1 MGALC
6 GACGLNRKSFYYR
19 FKDKYDLVEWIFN
32 TEFVSAA
39 EQPGAAERWSFLQAL
54 CGYLYRERAF
64 YARIFRVEGQNSF
77 RRYFSEYLFCATE
90 SFFRPGDSLT
100 AAEQENYRFFIT
112 FLRDAI
118 LAAVIR
124 WLTEGSRLPPE
135 EFVSRLH
142 YISDTIDTQVWRKL
156 SGEGTPCP

>member
-1 MGALC
+1 M
-6 GACGLNRKSFYYR
+6 RTQPFEK
-19 FKDKYDLVEWIFN
+19 
-32 TEFVSAA
+32 VSV
-39 EQPGAAERWSFLQAL
+39 GAL

-64 YARIFRVEGQNSF
+64 YARIFQVEGQNSF

-90 SFFRPGDSLT
+90 SFF
-100 AAEQENYRFFIT
+100 YRFFIT

-118 LAAVIR
+118 LATVIR

-142 YISDTIDTQVWRKL
+142 YIPDTIDTQEWRKL

>member
-1 MGALC
+1 MIYWLCSHSSIIREVAVLSDSNATKRTLAQAL
-6 GACGLNRKSFYYR
+6 
-19 FKDKYDLVEWIFN
+19 KDLLRGPSPLKR
-32 TEFVSAA
+32 SAW
-39 EQPGAAERWSFLQAL
+39 GAL
-54 CGYLYRERAF
+54 CGYLYRKRAF
-64 YARIFRVEGQNSF
+64 YARIFQVEGQNSF

-118 LAAVIR
+118 LATVIR

-142 YISDTIDTQVWRKL
+142 YISDTIDTQERRKL

>member
-1 MGALC
+1 M
-6 GACGLNRKSFYYR
+6 RTQPFEK
-19 FKDKYDLVEWIFN
+19 
-32 TEFVSAA
+32 VSV
-39 EQPGAAERWSFLQAL
+39 GAL

-64 YARIFRVEGQNSF
+64 YARIFQVEGQNSF

-118 LAAVIR
+118 LATVIR
-124 WLTEGSRLPPE
+124 WLTEGSRLPLR
-135 EFVSRLH
+135 VRLPAALYFRH
-142 YISDTIDTQVWRKL
+142 H
-156 SGEGTPCP
+156 

>member
-1 MGALC
+1 MNFDNAYKKPLCRFSVEQENGVHQAFDCAKALYC
-6 GACGLNRKSFYYR
+6 
-19 FKDKYDLVEWIFN
+19 
-32 TEFVSAA
+32 
-39 EQPGAAERWSFLQAL
+39 
-54 CGYLYRERAF
+54 
-64 YARIFRVEGQNSF
+64 
-77 RRYFSEYLFCATE
+77 
-90 SFFRPGDSLT
+90 

-118 LAAVIR
+118 LATVIR

-142 YISDTIDTQVWRKL
+142 YISDTIDTQEWHKL